1 MSDYSLV
8 EKNKSLQGK
17 FESLSAQISDP
28 ELMQDMKRYVQL
40 NKKYKELAPIIE
52 TGKVYCKM
60 VQDLDDAKEIL
71 QNEKDEDLRE
81 MAKEEV
87 KMVLR
92 SYAMP
97 RWPSSDSAVWVH
109 TLRR

>member
-1 MSDYSLV
+1 
-8 EKNKSLQGK
+8 
-17 FESLSAQISDP
+17 
-28 ELMQDMKRYVQL
+28 
-40 NKKYKELAPIIE
+40 
-52 TGKVYCKM
+52 M

-92 SYAMP
+92 SYA
-97 RWPSSDSAVWVH
+97 RWGSQKGSKWYSQKSSLTATPSWHKTPKWNAIKNH
-109 TLRR
+109 R

>member
-1 MSDYSLV
+1 
-8 EKNKSLQGK
+8 
-17 FESLSAQISDP
+17 
-28 ELMQDMKRYVQL
+28 
-40 NKKYKELAPIIE
+40 
-52 TGKVYCKM
+52 M

-92 SYAMP
+92 TYAMH

>member
-1 MSDYSLV
+1 
-8 EKNKSLQGK
+8 
-17 FESLSAQISDP
+17 
-28 ELMQDMKRYVQL
+28 
-40 NKKYKELAPIIE
+40 
-52 TGKVYCKM
+52 M

-109 TLRR
+109 TQRR